1 MIYLLKK
8 SLTPRVNNLKDMDIK
23 HQEYGFTVKRNF
35 LSRKKIG
42 TLKSIIETFH
52 CSWIDSNKDFY
63 QSRAIN
69 SAYLTAQEHLN
80 EGQRNG
86 LFQFIGSNQLME
98 QVYSI
103 IPKDPAFMNTQLFF
117 DPVNPEQKNYWHR
130 DIQYDLDLEQQ
141 KAALS
146 GPEALHF
153 RIALKDEPGIE
164 LVPGSHKS
172 WDTQE
177 ELDVRLELNGKKCH
191 DDLSTGKVIELKA
204 GDLLIF
210 SAKMIHRG
218 IYGLDRLSLD
228 ILYCDSD
235 KELLK
240 YAEPDCLPNQ
250 DQLKLI
256 QDPTTFI
263 NTEKIINSL

>member
-1 MIYLLKK
+1 MNNFFLK
-8 SLTPRVNNLKDMDIK
+8 NGFIK
-23 HQEYGFTVKRNF
+23 KQGFLVKNQINDLR
-35 LSRKKIG
+35 
-42 TLKSIIETFH
+42 TAIESFH
-52 CSWIDSNKDFY
+52 HSWIEANKDFY
-63 QSRAIN
+63 QSKAIN
-69 SAYLTAQEHLN
+69 SAYLTGKEHLN
-80 EGQRNG
+80 EEQRNV

-103 IPKDPAFMNTQLFF
+103 IPTDPAFMNTQLFF

-146 GPEALHF
+146 GSQALHF

-164 LVPGSHKS
+164 LVTGSHKN

-177 ELDVRLELNGKKCH
+177 ELDVRLEQNGKKSH
-191 DDLSTGKVIELKA
+191 HDLSTGKVIELKA

-210 SAKMIHRG
+210 SGKMIHRG

-228 ILYCDSD
+228 ILFCDND
-235 KELLK
+235 KELLQ
-240 YAEPDCLPNQ
+240 YANPNCLPSEE
-250 DQLKLI
+250 QLKLI
-256 QDPTTFI
+256 EDPTAFI
-263 NTEKIINSL
+263 TTSKAINR